1 MPKFYLALATL
12 AALTTTGCSSLGL
25 GSDTANNDSTSNA
38 TSAPAGGLRVNDSE
52 IVASI
57 QNAFKQDPELAGA
70 SLNVSANGGVVTL
83 SGNVPSA
90 QAYNRAIS
98 LARNAPG
105 VRPPVKANGLNFKQ

>member
-1 MPKFYLALATL
+1 MPKLYLALAL
-12 AALTTTGCSSLGL
+12 VAALTTTGCSSLGL
-25 GSDTANNDSTSNA
+25 GNNTASNDSASNA
-38 TSAPAGGLRVNDSE
+38 TSAPAGGLRVDDSE

-57 QNAFKQDPELAGA
+57 QSAFKQDPELAGA

-98 LARNAPG
+98 LARSTPG
-105 VRPPVKANGLNFKQ
+105 VRPPVKANSLNFRQ